1 MYIFFFKIYPFSKGC
16 TYYYTERD
24 MGRPQMH
31 SKVNMSQVL
40 NPKLGWMRSWLT
52 WNQMYIYFFKDICI
66 FVENVCI
73 FVNTV
78 PRVLPYWTGFGK
90 TSNASWGIHKS
101 NLKPKLGRMRYLF
114 IWNQMYVFFPKG
126 ISIILKNVCIFIK
139 DVSRFYHT
147 IWDLG
152 RPQIHP
158 KACISQI
165 LDSY

>member
-16 TYYYTERD
+16 TYYYTEWD

-52 WNQMYIYFFKDICI
+52 WNQMYIYIFKDICI